1 MSGKRRRHNSKW
13 DLKEEP
19 PVSPKKMDYRAWSGR
34 ADMPTYDSRIQP
46 RRGSADASHINGQR
60 WSSVEDKNVP
70 KRHDLESSSRE
81 FMLANRSLPRD
92 GIGSADGGRK
102 LDPVPWDRD
111 GSYSTRMSPGLDEW
125 RKRNRSRSP
134 RNKSDRSPGSRSRN
148 WRISTSRSRSPVHGS
163 RKDSGIY
170 DKTRSRTGVSSQLC
184 KEFAVGRC
192 RRGTDCRF
200 LHQGDQQY
208 NDNWE
213 SRHKKIG
220 STREYSERNRSSEIC
235 NNFQRGTC
243 RWGASCRYI
252 HSDVPGK
259 VYPKEAAATEENDQ
273 RKRDLSL
280 ELVGEGES
288 HRRTVPSDPRIT
300 DWSLNNRWE
309 HKSGEERKLWDDQ
322 TKHNL
327 LSIDQKQLPP
337 LESSVKLG
345 MREPRASEIF
355 IGNTNMSPD
364 WNYQAQSSNQ
374 VTDDRSKETYAAPSL
389 IHNEPLVASRQLDQS
404 LNASVQMYQLS
415 ATQRPGTDES
425 CLRIDNFRE
434 NGLLYNNNDNINK
447 TVGLL
452 TDSYIH
458 PDTVQKQTIGQNNH
472 KPCAMVPQMSSVGQ
486 NQLGFPSDPRK
497 AANIISSLM
506 KPLSEE
512 GKPANHPPV
521 TDANTLQVTSAN
533 PPVTAMVS
541 GEHLRQLND
550 LSASLAQIFEAGKQ
564 LPHIFTAFNTHQGV
578 DMTSVQSLASLG
590 DQATP
595 FLSSLSVGSQKHY
608 DPISDSIEPKKP
620 DSNEKQVHL
629 SDVVADDSTK
639 VTSSSLPPP
648 SVAVVPNGTVLHNAS
663 SSGGFHESHQT
674 SLLEPA
680 ESSKVKDSSK
690 LREDGEKE
698 KVSDESKKGKGKD
711 PHEDEHLE
719 NREGGTKDGENKKS
733 KEPKGLRAFKFALVE
748 HVKELLKPTWKDGQI
763 GKEAYKTIVK
773 KAVDKVTSTMQGAS
787 IPQSQEKIDHYLS
800 FAQPKLTK
808 LVQAY
813 VEKEKEKEEKEKE
826 KEKEKARKAP

>member
-13 DLKEEP
+13 DLKEDP
-19 PVSPKKMDYRAWSGR
+19 PASPKKMDYRAWSGR
-34 ADMPTYDSRIQP
+34 ADMPIYDSRLQP
-46 RRGSADASHINGQR
+46 RRGSVDAGHINSQR

-70 KRHDLESSSRE
+70 KRHDLEFSSRE
-81 FMLANRSLPRD
+81 LMLRNRSLHGD
-92 GIGSADGGRK
+92 GIVNLDAGRK
-102 LDPVPWDRD
+102 LDPGPWDRD

-134 RNKSDRSPGSRSRN
+134 KNKPDRSPGSRSRN
-148 WRISTSRSRSPVHGS
+148 WRVSTSRSRSPVHGS

-170 DKTRSRTGVSSQLC
+170 DKNRSRPGVSSQ
-184 KEFAVGRC
+184 GN
-192 RRGTDCRF
+192 
-200 LHQGDQQY
+200 QQH
-208 NDNWE
+208 NDSWE
-213 SRHKKIG
+213 SRHKKSG
-220 STREYSERNRSSEIC
+220 STREYSERSRSEIC

-259 VYPKEAAATEENDQ
+259 VYPKEAAATGENDQ

-280 ELVGEGES
+280 ELVGESES
-288 HRRTVPSDPRIT
+288 HRRMGPSDPRIT

-309 HKSGEERKLWDDQ
+309 HKSSEDSKLWDDQ
-322 TKHNL
+322 TRHNL
-327 LSIDQKQLPP
+327 LSMDQKQLPQ
-337 LESSVKLG
+337 LESSVTLG
-345 MREPRASEIF
+345 MCEPRATEIF

-374 VTDDRSKETYAAPSL
+374 VTDDRSKETYGAPSL
-389 IHNEPLVASRQLDQS
+389 IHNETLVASRQQDQS
-404 LNASVQMYQLS
+404 LDASVQMYQSS
-415 ATQRPGTDES
+415 ATQRPGTEVP
-425 CLRIDNFRE
+425 CLRIDNFSE

-458 PDTVQKQTIGQNNH
+458 PDTLHKQDIGQNNNN
-472 KPCAMVPQMSSVGQ
+472 PCAMVPPMSNVGQ
-486 NQLGFPSDPRK
+486 NPSLFPSDPRK
-497 AANIISSLM
+497 AANIISSLI

-512 GKPANHPPV
+512 GKSVNLPPV
-521 TDANTLQVTSAN
+521 ADPNTLQVTSAN
-533 PPVTAMVS
+533 PPVSAVMS
-541 GEHLRQLND
+541 GEHLRQLNN
-550 LSASLAQIFEAGKQ
+550 LSASLAQILEAGKQ
-564 LPHIFTAFNTHQGV
+564 LPQLYAALNTHQGT
-578 DMTSVQSLASLG
+578 DMPSVQSSARLG
-590 DQATP
+590 DQAAP

-620 DSNEKQVHL
+620 DSNEKHVH
-629 SDVVADDSTK
+629 SSNVVADESTK
-639 VTSSSLPPP
+639 VTSSSFPPP

-663 SSGGFHESHQT
+663 SSVGNHETHQT
-674 SLLEPA
+674 SQLELD
-680 ESSKVKDSSK
+680 ESLKVKDSSK
-690 LREDGEKE
+690 LRQDGEKE

-711 PHEDEHLE
+711 PQEDEHLE

-733 KEPKGLRAFKFALVE
+733 KEAKSQRAFKFALVE
-748 HVKELLKPTWKDGQI
+748 NVKELLKPTWKEGQI

-773 KAVDKVTSTMQGAS
+773 KVVDKVTSTVQGAS

-800 FAQPKLTK
+800 FAKPKLTK

-813 VEKEKEKEEKEKE
+813 VEKEKEKEKEKD
-826 KEKEKARKAP
+826 KEKARKAS